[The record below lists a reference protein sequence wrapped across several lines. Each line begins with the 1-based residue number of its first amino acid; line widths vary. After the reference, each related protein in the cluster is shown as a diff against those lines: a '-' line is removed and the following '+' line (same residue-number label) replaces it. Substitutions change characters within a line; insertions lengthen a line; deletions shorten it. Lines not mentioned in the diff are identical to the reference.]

1 MPNLIHRTEQALLGA
16 LIYDPSLTIDVPYLL
31 PRHFEHPEHQAIYAA
46 LLAVR
51 ANEPTAT
58 GVVLAERIAFQTGL
72 ATVTEASLTG
82 MALASPDVS
91 SVAVYGRM
99 IQEAGLYRSLAEH
112 AERLAQAAGPVRG
125 VDPELDHFDA
135 LSRALGRHA
144 TGYYA
149 TFEAAL
155 TTQSPAQITREDLQ
169 TLREEQVLA
178 DLVQNPHVLTEV
190 VDWLDPQVFTSPD
203 RRQIYEAIVAVDGYG
218 EPVEELTLAWQLARS
233 HTNQMSMHPGR
244 DTVRQEQLAGPG
256 YLERLARMSVETGVA
271 IEIGRDLLAEHTT
284 AQLTAKT
291 PDLSL
296 VHARTADRTQQR
308 ELTQQRQPTQ
318 ERQATLEAVP
328 EVTREVAPILAPSP
342 DRTLGLNGPELR
354 Y

>member
-16 LIYDPSLTIDVPYLL
+16 LIYDPSLTVDVPYLL

-46 LLAVR
+46 LMAVR

-72 ATVTEASLTG
+72 DTVTEATLTG

-125 VDPELDHFDA
+125 VDAELDHFDA
-135 LSRALGRHA
+135 LSRAVGRHA
-144 TGYYA
+144 TSYYA
-149 TFEAAL
+149 NFEAAL
-155 TTQSPAQITREDLQ
+155 TTESPTQIMREDLQ
-169 TLREEQVLA
+169 ALREEQVLA
-178 DLVQNPHVLTEV
+178 DLVQNPYVLAEV

-203 RRQIYEAIVAVDGYG
+203 RRQIYEAIVALDGYG

-233 HTNQMSMHPGR
+233 RTSEMSMDPAGE
-244 DTVRQEQLAGPG
+244 TTRQEQVPGPG
-256 YLERLARMSVETGVA
+256 YLERLAQLSVETGVA

-284 AQLTAKT
+284 AQLTARA
-291 PDLSL
+291 PDLAL
-296 VHARTADRTQQR
+296 VHGRTTDPTQRR
-308 ELTQQRQPTQ
+308 ELTQGQ
-318 ERQATLEAVP
+318 QATR
-328 EVTREVAPILAPSP
+328 EVSAELTHEVAPILAPSP